1 MVSPSLSCRVCSS
14 TCSLQT
20 LVRDGLSSI
29 SAHSKAPQSIF
40 FSSFRT
46 RPTWSVVSYHVSNRE
61 SRKSFHSTPNRR
73 SDPPP
78 RISYRVAVSSSGKGR
93 RFHPLK
99 NAYNFDPTVSDA
111 IGVSTDKNPT
121 TRRRS
126 RPDSGEDAFFVSR
139 IGSRRQGQP
148 ADEAEAV
155 AFAVA
160 DGVGGWT
167 ESRVDPADFSHGICG
182 HMANTALSWDQP
194 ADKLRPKQ
202 LLQSGYDQVVAD
214 PTIKAG
220 GSTASVGVAL
230 PDGRVELANLGDS
243 GSVLLRLAAVHHYS
257 LPQTHGFNTPYQLS
271 LIPPKMRAQASIFG
285 GAYLEDFPRD
295 ASVTN
300 IQVQHGDV
308 LILATDGVFDN
319 LNNQDILKLVSSR
332 MILTGAW
339 TATADYGVAVS
350 DKLQELTVPGGLAS
364 AFPPP
369 SAPSKAQHGLKEE
382 KESSPAPETTLTLQS
397 LLAASIANE
406 AKVASVDFR
415 RDGPFAKEAQRY
427 YPGDYYR
434 GGKVD
439 DICALVLVAIDESIV
454 GKGSE

>member
-29 SAHSKAPQSIF
+29 SAQSNAPQSIF
-40 FSSFRT
+40 FSSIRT
-46 RPTWSVVSYHVSNRE
+46 RPAWSAVSYHALNRE
-61 SRKSFHSTPNRR
+61 ARKSFHSTPNRR

-111 IGVSTDKNPT
+111 IGVSTG
-121 TRRRS
+121 RRS

-139 IGSRRQGQP
+139 IGSRREGQS

-182 HMANTALSWDQP
+182 YMANTALSWDQP

-257 LPQTHGFNTPYQLS
+257 TPQTHGFNTPYQLS

-300 IQVQHGDV
+300 VQVQHGDV

-350 DKLQELTVPGGLAS
+350 DKLRELTVPGGEGIITS
-364 AFPPP
+364 
-369 SAPSKAQHGLKEE
+369 
-382 KESSPAPETTLTLQS
+382 PETTLTLQS

-454 GKGSE
+454 SKGSE

>member
-29 SAHSKAPQSIF
+29 SAQSNAPQSIF
-40 FSSFRT
+40 FSSIRT
-46 RPTWSVVSYHVSNRE
+46 RPTWSAVPYHALNRE
-61 SRKSFHSTPNRR
+61 PRKSFHSTPNRR
-73 SDPPP
+73 LDPPP
-78 RISYRVAVSSSGKGR
+78 RISYRIAVSSSGKGR

-99 NAYNFDPTVSDA
+99 NAYNFDPTVSDV
-111 IGVSTDKNPT
+111 IGVSTG
-121 TRRRS
+121 RRS

-139 IGSRRQGQP
+139 IGSRRDGQP

-194 ADKLRPKQ
+194 ANKLRPKQ

-257 LPQTHGFNTPYQLS
+257 TPQTHGFNTPYQLS

-300 IQVQHGDV
+300 VQVQHGDV

-350 DKLQELTVPGGLAS
+350 DKLRELTVPGGLAS
-364 AFPPP
+364 AFPPSP
-369 SAPSKAQHGLKEE
+369 GPSKAQHGSKEE
-382 KESSPAPETTLTLQS
+382 EELSPPPETTLTLQS